1 MSLAIFQALSRDMCL
16 AVTELGAAGLD
27 YMREQLERDPI
38 STVGTVKLSG
48 KVRRDVYLPAFCPF
62 YESVVSLSIQHFS
75 KSFLSSPWDP
85 FI

>member
-1 MSLAIFQALSRDMCL
+1 MSLAISQALGRDMCL
-16 AVTELGAAGLD
+16 AVTELGGAGLD

-38 STVGTVKLSG
+38 GTVGTVKLSG
-48 KVRRDVYLPAFCPF
+48 KIRRDAYLPAFGPF
-62 YESVVSLSIQHFS
+62 YELVVSLSIQYFS